1 MTVKPQPL
9 ATLLNEV
16 ADVDPDGTVTVL
28 VTDVFLAQKPEAVDT
43 FEDPITRSNPPSA
56 LVLARADSNEVTFV
70 LY

>member
-9 ATLLNEV
+9 ATLLNDV
-16 ADVDPDGTVTVL
+16 AVVELAGTVTVL
-28 VTDVFLAQKPEAVDT
+28 VTVVFFAQKLVAVDT
-43 FEDPITRSNPPSA
+43 FGDPITRSNPPSA